1 RMHNGTEMIND
12 IKVTHNVPMINGRK
26 PKFPFCGDQIFSVK
40 MENKFTLSSK
50 GEAFTAKPIA
60 ISTTT
65 DKDMIKSDRDRFLA
79 IESLINLIFIICL
92 VYIIRVLV
100 VDL

>member
-1 RMHNGTEMIND
+1 MHNGTEMIND
-12 IKVTHNVPMINGRK
+12 MKVTHNVPIINGRK
-26 PKFPFCGDQIFSVK
+26 PKFPFCGDHIFSVK

-50 GEAFTAKPIA
+50 GEAFSAKPIT

-65 DKDMIKSDRDRFLA
+65 DKDIIKSDRDRFLA
-79 IESLINLIFIICL
+79 IESFSNLSFIICL
-92 VYIIRVLV
+92 IYLIRVCV